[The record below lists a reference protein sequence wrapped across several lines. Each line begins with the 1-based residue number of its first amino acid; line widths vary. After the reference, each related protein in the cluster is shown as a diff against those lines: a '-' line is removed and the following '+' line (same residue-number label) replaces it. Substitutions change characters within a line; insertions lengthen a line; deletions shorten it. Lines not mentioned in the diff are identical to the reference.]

1 MADETEEQTTRELIA
16 GTMAALAM
24 IADALCRDEGSAA
37 LRQRLIGRLSE
48 AAAATRSKA
57 PGAAYPLDYLVEMLV
72 RGIADPPSPPPPK
85 RARRPRESRPGP

>member
-1 MADETEEQTTRELIA
+1 MADEPEEQTTRELIA

-48 AAAATRSKA
+48 AATVARAKA
-57 PGAAYPLDYLVEMLV
+57 PGAAYPMDYVVEMLT
-72 RGIADPPSPPPPK
+72 RGIADAPPPPSPK
-85 RARRPRESRPGP
+85 RG